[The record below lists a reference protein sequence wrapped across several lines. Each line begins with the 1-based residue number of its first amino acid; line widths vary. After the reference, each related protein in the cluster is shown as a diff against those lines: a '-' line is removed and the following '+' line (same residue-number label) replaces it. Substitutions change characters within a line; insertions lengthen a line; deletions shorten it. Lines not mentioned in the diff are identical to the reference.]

1 MSESIAKIV
10 QGSTAES
17 PPAQTT
23 GLQETWRKAVSTAF
37 FGFFL
42 DIYDVFLPVI
52 ILAPAYAY
60 FKPDTLNSPVLDS
73 FIVASALLGRP
84 AGALLFGF
92 VSDRLGR
99 KKVAALSLT
108 GSGLCVLLT
117 ALLPGCA
124 TIGILSIITLVTLR
138 FLTGLFV
145 GGQYT
150 GAVTLAMEA
159 CPPRRRGFYGAFIG
173 SSANLSFIT
182 IAVLG
187 IILMKLMPPHG
198 VGSAYVDWGWRI
210 PFVLGAAMTFLS
222 RQKLLAEVEE
232 SEQWLKSCTD
242 QKTVGTILRQLEV
255 GKIFQGFVLMNGMW
269 LVYLVPAALVPASL
283 RTIDKLSGMSV
294 AMVMLVA
301 CAFTFIAYNIGG
313 LISDRIGRRNAFVYQ
328 GIVAAVIG
336 SALLYLLMSIPHPSV
351 VTAGALESVIF
362 FLCGLVWGSGP
373 HSYLNERFHTDTR
386 SSGYGIA
393 FSFAIVIPAFFG
405 VYQHALASIMPL
417 RATPSVLLFIGAA
430 ITVAAALAGPETSLA
445 GPFHISTEKDQNYDA
460 RR

>member
-1 MSESIAKIV
+1 MTEMSSVGLA
-10 QGSTAES
+10 
-17 PPAQTT
+17 PPVNAVVPHPS
-23 GLQETWRKAVSTAF
+23 WRKAVSAAF

-42 DIYDVFLPVI
+42 DIYDIFLPVI

-60 FKPDTLNSPVLDS
+60 FKPGTLSSPVLDS

-84 AGALLFGF
+84 AGALFFGL

-117 ALLPGCA
+117 AALPGYA
-124 TIGILSIITLVTLR
+124 SIGISSIIILVALR
-138 FLTGLFV
+138 FFTGLFV

-159 CPPRRRGFYGAFIG
+159 CPPERRGFYGAFIG
-173 SSANLSFIT
+173 SSANLSFIV
-182 IAVLG
+182 IAILG
-187 IILMKLMPPHG
+187 IILMYLMPPHG
-198 VGSAYVDWGWRI
+198 VGSEYVDWGWRV
-210 PFVLGAAMTFLS
+210 PFVLGAVLTFLS
-222 RQKLLAEVEE
+222 RRKLLSEVEE
-232 SEQWLKSCTD
+232 SEQWLKSRPE
-242 QKTVGTILRQLEV
+242 QKTVGTILRRLEV

-283 RTIDKLSGMSV
+283 RTVDKLDGFSV
-294 AMVMLVA
+294 AIVMLIA
-301 CAFTFIAYNIGG
+301 CAFTFIAYNVGG
-313 LISDRIGRRNAFVYQ
+313 LVSDRIGRKKAFIYQ
-328 GIVAAVIG
+328 GVVAGIVG
-336 SALLYLLMSIPHPSV
+336 SGLLYFLMSIQRPSV
-351 VTAGALESVIF
+351 MMAGALETIIF

-405 VYQHALASIMPL
+405 VYQHALAAFMPL
-417 RATPSVLLFIGAA
+417 RATPSVLLLIGAA
-430 ITVAAALAGPETSLA
+430 ITVAAALSGPETKS
-445 GPFHISTEKDQNYDA
+445 K
-460 RR
+460 R